1 MLRTATAVLCLAAA
15 VSAAPWALSLNANLN
30 ANQNAYSG
38 NWVGTET
45 GLLSWAAGVDFGAE
59 KQFNSIT
66 NNKNTVKLA
75 LGYTTAQDTAG
86 AWGEPGKSTDLIDF
100 ESVLRFTL
108 GAFVDPFASARLES
122 QFLDQSDTGLTRW
135 VNPMKLTEAVG
146 VARVIFKRPKSELTS
161 KLGGAFKQNIDRQR
175 LDTLGARATLVDN
188 YGGVLFTT
196 DYNTPLFNEAV
207 TYTTKLSVFE
217 ALFFSGAARLPEA
230 EKNYW
235 KMPDVNWENTFTANI
250 TKLLVVNLY
259 AGLQYDREVHSGAR
273 LKEALSVGLSYR
285 LI

>member
-1 MLRTATAVLCLAAA
+1 MLRTATAVLCLGAL

-30 ANQNAYSG
+30 ANQNAYSS
-38 NWVGTET
+38 NWTGTET

-59 KQFNSIT
+59 SQLSSIT
-66 NNKNTVKLA
+66 NNKNTLKLA

-86 AWGEPGKSTDLIDF
+86 TWGKPGKSTDLIDF

-122 QFLDQSDTGLTRW
+122 QFIDASDTGLTRY
-135 VNPMKLTEAVG
+135 VNPMKLTEALG
-146 VARVIFKRPKSELTS
+146 VARVIFKRPKSELVS
-161 KLGGAFKQNIDRQR
+161 KFGGAFKQNIDRQR
-175 LDTLGARATLVDN
+175 LDTQGARSTVLDN
-188 YGGVLFTT
+188 YGGLLFTT

-207 TYTTKLSVFE
+207 TYTSKLSVFQ
-217 ALFFSGAARLPEA
+217 ALFFSGASKLTGPD
-230 EKNYW
+230 KDYW

-259 AGLQYDREVHSGAR
+259 AQLQYDREVHSGAR